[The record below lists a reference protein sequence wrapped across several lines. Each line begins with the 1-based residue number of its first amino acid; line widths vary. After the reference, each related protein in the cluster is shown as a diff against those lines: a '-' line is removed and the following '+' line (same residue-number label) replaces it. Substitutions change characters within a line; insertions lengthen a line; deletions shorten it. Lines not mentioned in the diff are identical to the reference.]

1 MNKQIAANISVVLS
15 LLLWPVAVLGFAFAL
30 ASPRYLASA
39 EQIRFAKIIGP
50 GVSLSL
56 ALIFLVAAA
65 WLAGYSYSE
74 AKKRAL
80 VGTLS
85 CVAFVLVLA
94 VLFLKD
100 AL

>member
-1 MNKQIAANISVVLS
+1 MNKQVAANLSVVLS
-15 LLLWPVAVLGFAFAL
+15 LLLWPVAVLGFAFAI
-30 ASPRYLASA
+30 ASPPYMTSA

-56 ALIFLVAAA
+56 AFIFLVAAS
-65 WLAGYSYSE
+65 WLAGYSYQE
-74 AKKRAL
+74 AKKRAI

-85 CVAFVLVLA
+85 CAAFVLVLA